1 MRKYLAVLTLIFVLV
16 VTLGFKIS
24 FSWLDLQIPQASIVY
39 DVNGTPVRGLAE
51 QNQINISLEEIPD
64 SFKAAV
70 IATEDKN
77 FYNHHGV
84 DFTGILRALITNVR
98 AGKIAAGGSTITQ
111 QTAKNLFLTNERT
124 LTRKMKELI
133 YAIQLERQ
141 YSKDEILT
149 MYCNTIYFGQGA
161 YGVEVAART
170 FFAKTASELTLAEAA
185 LLAGLPQWPS
195 GYDPYNSPE
204 AAKKR
209 QKMVLERMYEEN
221 YITAEERDSAYQQEL
236 VYKKARYMGGDA
248 PYFLAMVKEYLIE
261 RYGER
266 MVFQGGLRIHT
277 TLDLDLQ
284 QAANKAYNQVT
295 QNWDPELQAALVA
308 VDTSS
313 GQIRALIGGR
323 DYAASNYN
331 RAYARRQPGSTFKP
345 FMYSLAIES
354 GFTAADQIQCEE
366 VEFKLV
372 TGDIY
377 KPTDYGDEPYH
388 WKSFTLKEAVMIS
401 DNVVAVQVN
410 NILGPKQTA
419 AYAEKFGFPNLQ
431 PVLSLPLGSNEV
443 TPVSMAAAYSVFA
456 NQGIYNEPVYILRV
470 EDANG
475 AVLEEHKPNAQ
486 RIISPENAYII
497 TNMLQG
503 VMESGGT
510 GAHLRNII
518 GNAPAAGKT
527 GTTDEFKDAWFVGYT
542 PRVCCAVWV
551 GYDRDK
557 NVNSAGGVVAG
568 PIWANFMAAVIGKY
582 GAVDFEKPKSVE
594 VINTC
599 LDSGQVATQA
609 CPRTSEMAFLN
620 GTEPDNICY
629 YHALGWEWLL
639 PDQENGDRNDNKAW
653 WERWLPW

>member
-609 CPRTSEMAFLN
+609 CPRTSEMAFLK

>member
-1 MRKYLAVLTLIFVLV
+1 MRKIATILTLALILT
-16 VTLGFKIS
+16 VTLGFS
-24 FSWLDLQIPQASIVY
+24 FDWLELQVPQASIVY
-39 DVNGTPVRGLAE
+39 DINGTPVRGLAE

-77 FYNHHGV
+77 FYDHHGV
-84 DFTGILRALITNVR
+84 DFTGIMRALITNIR

-124 LTRKMKELI
+124 LIRKIKELF

-170 FFAKTASELTLAEAA
+170 FFAKPARELTLAESA

-195 GYDPYNSPE
+195 GYDPYKNPE

-209 QKMVLERMYEEN
+209 QKMVLDRMYEEN
-221 YITAEERDSAYQQEL
+221 YITAEERDAAYQQEL
-236 VYKKARYMGGDA
+236 VYQRARYMGGDA

-266 MVFQGGLRIHT
+266 MVFQGGLRIYT

-284 QAANKAYNQVT
+284 QAANNAYNQVT
-295 QNWDPELQAALVA
+295 KNWDPELQAALVA
-308 VDTSS
+308 VDVQT
-313 GQIRALIGGR
+313 GHIRALIGGR

-331 RAYARRQPGSTFKP
+331 RVYAKRQPGSTFKP
-345 FMYSLAIES
+345 FMYSLAIEN
-354 GFTAADQIQCEE
+354 GFTSADQIQCEE
-366 VEFKLV
+366 VEFKLPA
-372 TGDIY
+372 GDTY

-388 WKSFTLKEAVMIS
+388 WKAFTLKEAVMIS

-410 NILGPKQTA
+410 NILDPKQTA
-419 AYAEKFGFPNLQ
+419 AHAEKFGFSSLQ

-443 TPVSMAAAYSVFA
+443 TPVSMAAAYAVFA
-456 NQGIYNEPVYILRV
+456 NQGIFNEPAYILRV
-470 EDANG
+470 EDADG
-475 AVLEEHKPNAQ
+475 MVLEEHKSKPE
-486 RIISPENAYII
+486 RVISPENAYII

-503 VMESGGT
+503 VMETGGT

-518 GNAPAAGKT
+518 GTAPAAGKT
-527 GTTDEFKDAWFVGYT
+527 GTTDEFKDAWFVGYN
-542 PRVCCAVWV
+542 PRICCALWV
-551 GYDRDK
+551 GYDREK

-568 PIWANFMAAVIGKY
+568 PIWANFMAEVIGKY
-582 GAVDFEKPKSVE
+582 GPVDFEKPATIKI
-594 VINTC
+594 INTC

-609 CPRTSEMAFLN
+609 CPRTSQMAFQQ

-629 YHALGWEWLL
+629 YHAPGWEWLF
-639 PDQENGDRNDNKAW
+639 PNQDDEYNSNRW

>member
-419 AYAEKFGFPNLQ
+419 TYAEKFGFPNLQ

-609 CPRTSEMAFLN
+609 CPRTSEMAFLK